1 MQLQDKA
8 IVINPKDNVAVATS
22 YLKKGEQL
30 TYKNETIN
38 IREDIKPPF
47 KLALKIIKEGD
58 EIIKYG
64 EIIGIATGDIVPG
77 ELVHVHNVE
86 GRRGRGDKI
95 TGGKNE

>member
-22 YLKKGEQL
+22 YLEKGEQL
-30 TYKNETIN
+30 VYKNETIN

-64 EIIGIATGDIVPG
+64 EIIGIATGEIAPG

-95 TGGKNE
+95 TGVKK